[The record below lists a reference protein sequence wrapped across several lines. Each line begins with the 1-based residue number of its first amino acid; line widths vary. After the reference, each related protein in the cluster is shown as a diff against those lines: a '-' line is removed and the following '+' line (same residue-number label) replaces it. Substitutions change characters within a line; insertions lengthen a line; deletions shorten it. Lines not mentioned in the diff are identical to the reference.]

1 MSLARSIGALVA
13 SLTLATAPLS
23 AQYTVHEIG
32 DLGGGGAR
40 AKDVNELGQVV
51 GSSNV
56 GGAGGGFHGFL
67 WSAETGMVDL
77 GTLGGDF
84 SDALGINNLGMVVGW
99 SFTAAG
105 EKHAFLWTEADG
117 MIDLG
122 TLGGIE
128 SESRRINDAGQ
139 IVGRAER
146 ADGEIHAFRWSA
158 AEGMVDLGTL
168 GGDFSSGW
176 GISELGHCV
185 GRSRISGQV
194 YHAFLW
200 TPEEGMQDL
209 GAIQGGTFTEARGVN
224 SAGEVVGFGRNTVA
238 PDSPRVGFYWSEA
251 TGLIEIG
258 TLGGLQSRNY
268 DLNEL
273 GQASGSAENSD
284 GDFQAT
290 IWTLAGGLVDVG
302 VFTGIDVSEAFGI
315 DGLGRVVGAIQDP
328 GPAAR
333 IWAQDLLITTSSLP
347 AADLGVPY
355 SSSIEADGGWPS
367 YAFALVGGALP
378 AGLALDAAT
387 GEIAGTP
394 SEAGDFDLT
403 AEVTDALGSQTSAG
417 FTLTVNDGGP
427 DTLQVRRAV
436 WRSATDVL
444 IVVATSSSDGDVVLT
459 VEGFGDL
466 QWVEE
471 AGTHR
476 RAFPAVTQ
484 NPGTITINSSGGG
497 SISADVL

>member
-1 MSLARSIGALVA
+1 MLAG
-13 SLTLATAPLS
+13 APLG
-23 AQYTVHEIG
+23 AQYTAHEIG
-32 DLGGGGAR
+32 SLGSGSGR
-40 AKDVNELGQVV
+40 AKEVNDLGQVV
-51 GSSNV
+51 GSS
-56 GGAGGGFHGFL
+56 GLAGGGNGFHAFL

-99 SFTAAG
+99 SLTAAG

-128 SESRRINDAGQ
+128 SEARRINDSGQ

-158 AEGMVDLGTL
+158 AEGMLDLGTL

-209 GAIQGGTFTEARGVN
+209 GAIAGGTYTEARGVN

-238 PDSPRVGFYWSEA
+238 PDSPRVGFYWSET
-251 TGLIEIG
+251 TGMLEIG

-268 DLNEL
+268 DLNEQ
-273 GQASGSAENSD
+273 GEASGSAENAD

-302 VFTGIDVSEAFGI
+302 VYTGAEVSEALGI
-315 DGLGRVVGAIQDP
+315 DSSGRVVGTAQIP
-328 GPAAR
+328 FPSAR
-333 IWAQDLLITTSSLP
+333 IWAHDLVIATGSLP
-347 AADLGVPY
+347 AAELGAPY
-355 SSSIEADGGWPS
+355 AASITADGGWAPYS
-367 YAFALVGGALP
+367 YALVGGALP
-378 AGLALDAAT
+378 AGLGLDPAT
-387 GEIAGTP
+387 GDVAGTP
-394 SEAGDFDLT
+394 TETGDFDFT
-403 AEVTDALGSQTSAG
+403 VEVTDALGSQTSAG
-417 FTLTVNDGGP
+417 FTVTVDAGAP
-427 DTLQVRRAV
+427 DTLDVRRAI
-436 WRSATDVL
+436 WRSSNNVL
-444 IVVATSSSDGDVVLT
+444 IVVATSTSGGDVTLNI
-459 VEGFGDL
+459 EGFGDL
-466 QWVEE
+466 QWIEG
-471 AGTHR
+471 AGIHR
-476 RAFPAVTQ
+476 RAFPGVAED
-484 NPGTITINSSGGG
+484 PGTITINSSGGG
-497 SISADVL
+497 SITVDVRAF